1 MKRIL
6 YLLSITMLL
15 GNALQA
21 QILVRGN
28 VVDASSGT
36 KLSDVF
42 VRDITNKQ
50 ITLTD
55 KSGRFEIKSE
65 TGHILIFSSPN
76 YVADTLYVVD
86 LTQKHIELKTKTIS
100 LHEVNISAQRL
111 AFDPHKEYPDV
122 YEKSKVYPLS
132 PSTWFGKEARDARR
146 LKRYFA
152 REEQERRVDQV
163 FNRVYVGSIV
173 PLKGQ
178 ELEDFMTLYRPTY
191 AFVTSNNSESLAVYI
206 NDSYKKF
213 MALPPDKRHLQ
224 KLEDNK

>member
-6 YLLSITMLL
+6 YLLIVALFIS
-15 GNALQA
+15 NALHA
-21 QILVRGN
+21 QIYVRGN
-28 VVDASSGT
+28 VVDASSGV

-42 VRDITNKQ
+42 VRDATNKQ

-65 TGHILIFSSPN
+65 TGHTLIFSSPN
-76 YVADTLYVVD
+76 YVPDTLYVID
-86 LTQKHIELKTKTIS
+86 LTQKHIELKTQSIS
-100 LHEVNISAQRL
+100 LKEVNITAQRL

-132 PSTWFGKEARDARR
+132 PSTWFGKDARDARR

-152 REEQERRVDQV
+152 REQQERRVDQV

-178 ELEDFMTLYRPTY
+178 ELEDFMQLYRPSY

-206 NDSYKKF
+206 NDSYKKWQ
-213 MALPPDKRHLQ
+213 ALPPEKRHLE
-224 KLEDNK
+224 KLNGQ